1 LTNNVFTW
9 IFVPKT
15 INSMTLV
22 SKKFWEKKMSA
33 FELIYLRRSIRRFKQ
48 KTLEYE
54 LLKKFVD
61 AGRVAPSASN
71 MQPLEYI
78 AVDEPATVNTIFKH
92 TEWARFLPN
101 GTGRPSAG
109 QQPVAFIIIL
119 VNKEH
124 ETAWTG
130 HDVGAAA
137 ENIILTALQ
146 NQVGSC
152 WLASVNRKKVADLLK
167 IPEKYKIDSVIAL
180 GYPDEEPVMEPVK
193 DSTAYYRDETGRLHV
208 PKRELNDILH
218 RNIF

>member
-1 LTNNVFTW
+1 
-9 IFVPKT
+9 
-15 INSMTLV
+15 
-22 SKKFWEKKMSA
+22 MSS

-48 KTLEYE
+48 KTVEYE

-71 MQPLEYI
+71 MQPLEFI
-78 AVDEPATVNTIFKH
+78 AIDEPERVNTIFDH
-92 TEWARFLPN
+92 TEWARFLPK
-101 GTGRPSAG
+101 GTGRPPAG

-119 VNKEH
+119 VNKEL

-137 ENIILTALQ
+137 ENIILTALEYR
-146 NQVGSC
+146 VGSC

-167 IPEKYKIDSVIAL
+167 VPEKYQIDSVIAL

-193 DSTAYYRDETGRLHV
+193 DSTQYYRDETGRLHV

-218 RNIF
+218 RNKF